1 MSCSLVDKVNFS
13 RIQKLT
19 FQVAALLSS
28 YMYPSTE
35 GLVLWRRACVLTKG
49 SHSKRLP
56 LGLQQSILLQHY
68 SSYDILMLSLVTL
81 SATFPNVYGPA
92 IFQQQQLQ
100 RQPQK
105 EGKMYKIK
113 SSKGWLYSCPKH
125 RNQLSDFSM
134 AVITDSSGIWG
145 LHIATCHIWGKVN
158 KTYHNEQHKPSSFIC
173 DKTKGLESRL
183 HSVQRK

>member
-1 MSCSLVDKVNFS
+1 MSCSWVDKVNFS

-49 SHSKRLP
+49 LHSKRLP
-56 LGLQQSILLQHY
+56 LGLQQSILLQHH
-68 SSYDILMLSLVTL
+68 SSYYILMLSLVTL

-105 EGKMYKIK
+105 EGKMYVIK
-113 SSKGWLYSCPKH
+113 SPGNGCILALNIATTSSIFLWQSSQTLLGYGTFKL
-125 RNQLSDFSM
+125 QLSM
-134 AVITDSSGIWG
+134 R
-145 LHIATCHIWGKVN
+145 
-158 KTYHNEQHKPSSFIC
+158 
-173 DKTKGLESRL
+173 ES
-183 HSVQRK
+183 